1 MAISEGTAVHHRR
14 HRRSHQGREVAGWTG
29 FLPAAVEA
37 GLWILLIATPL
48 ALGSVSRTAT
58 VLMESACVALLV
70 LAWWAGMD
78 RQTPTGVPRTF
89 KVVAA
94 GFAFWTLLQVIPMPA
109 SMLRWVSPGTHR
121 LYVEN
126 LPGYAS
132 PGGSAGLQSW
142 LLQRRDT
149 PSTDLTPRSK
159 NRTGFEGKLAV
170 PARWKPI
177 SWYPDRTLQ
186 WLFRFLVYGALF
198 LLVVKFLPER
208 ACRKRLPRLLLLLG
222 FGIAVLGILQHL
234 TWNGKIYWFIRVYQG
249 NPFGPWV
256 NNNHFSGYLEM
267 VLPLGVAVLIQTGPW
282 ASSRGRRHVRRNA
295 VPLAVLVL
303 FSMAWIVT
311 ALLMARSRGGL
322 FSLLFTFLLFVM
334 AQVTA
339 RRWRNRH
346 PLLAPVLAI
355 LPLLLALA
363 GATAYVLRPGLHEEA
378 SVEEGLEPSLAS
390 RVLAWRGVA
399 TMIASNPLSGTGLG
413 TFGLAYPVFKTY
425 GSTGLWKQAHNDYLQ
440 VLAESGLVGFAFFL
454 AGAIFLFR
462 RFLLPVFRSPW
473 RSQDPVPLAAGLGL
487 VALLIHSLVD
497 FNLQIPSN
505 GLLFVL
511 LGGLLVRL
519 QAVPSPAP
527 AEGGES
533 EEEPGMAGNP

>member
-14 HRRSHQGREVAGWTG
+14 HQRSHRGREGTGWRG
-29 FLPAAVEA
+29 LLPAGVEA

-48 ALGSVSRTAT
+48 ALGSVSGTAT
-58 VLMESACVALLV
+58 VLMEGACFALLV
-70 LAWWAGMD
+70 LAWWAGMGQEGV
-78 RQTPTGVPRTF
+78 RVPRAF
-89 KVVAA
+89 QVVAA
-94 GFAFWTLLQVIPMPA
+94 GFVLWSLLQVVPLPPSVLA
-109 SMLRWVSPGTHR
+109 WVSPGTHR

-132 PGGSAGLQSW
+132 PGGSADLQSW

-186 WLFRFLVYGALF
+186 WLSRFLAYGALF

-267 VLPLGVAVLIQTGPW
+267 ILPLGGAVLLQAGDW
-282 ASSRGRRHVRRNA
+282 AGSRRRHHRRNL
-295 VPLAVLVL
+295 VPQVLLAL
-303 FSMAWIVT
+303 FSMLWIVA
-311 ALLMARSRGGL
+311 ALGAARSRGGL
-322 FSLLFTFLLFVM
+322 FSLLFTIVLYAM
-334 AQVTA
+334 AQVA
-339 RRWRNRH
+339 AGQWKNRNPR
-346 PLLAPVLAI
+346 LAPFLAM
-355 LPLLLALA
+355 LPLLLATA
-363 GATAYVLRPGLHEEA
+363 GAAAYVLRPGLHEEA
-378 SVEEGLEPSLAS
+378 PVEEGLEPSLAS
-390 RVLAWRGVA
+390 RVVAWKGVA

-413 TFGLAYPVFKTY
+413 TFDLAYPVFKTY
-425 GSTGLWKQAHNDYLQ
+425 GSTGNWRQAHNDYLQ
-440 VLAESGLVGFAFFL
+440 ALAESGLVGFALFL
-454 AGAIFLFR
+454 AGAVFLSR
-462 RFLLPVFRSPW
+462 RFLLPVLLSPW
-473 RSQDPVPLAAGLGL
+473 RRQEPVALAAGLGL
-487 VALLIHSLVD
+487 VTLLFHSLVD

-519 QAVPSPAP
+519 YTPPSPSPAE
-527 AEGGES
+527 AG
-533 EEEPGMAGNP
+533 EEEKNLRMAGNP